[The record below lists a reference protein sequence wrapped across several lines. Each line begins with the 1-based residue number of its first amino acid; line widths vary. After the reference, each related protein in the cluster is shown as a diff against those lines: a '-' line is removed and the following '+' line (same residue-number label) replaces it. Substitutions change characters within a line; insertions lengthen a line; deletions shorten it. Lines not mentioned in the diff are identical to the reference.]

1 MGRSSA
7 IREQLISSFR
17 AELADHVQTM
27 TDGLLTLE
35 QGRKTGVQRQRTL
48 EAIFRAAHSL
58 KGAARAVNVTI
69 VEQLAHSLEEV
80 LDALQLGV
88 LQPTAELYTAC
99 YRALDAIQTV
109 QAAYEAGETTPPVEA
124 VVALTELEAVRSGSS
139 VLPQVGIQPSPGELA
154 ISGREEH
161 AASDLAWGGNHEPS
175 AGDETIRVSVAKL
188 DALMAQFSELLIA
201 RMRAE
206 QRLDQMRKI
215 QDFVARWQRDWVSSQ
230 GVHSRRRRRRTYA
243 DLPENGQNGD
253 RLEQEVANLLDH
265 VGTAHERLREMSILV
280 NDLTRR
286 YTSDAMHMSLVVD
299 GLEEEIKRVRMRP
312 FSTLTGALGRMV
324 RDLARE
330 AGKEVV
336 LQTSGEET
344 ELDKQVLEQIK
355 DPLIHL
361 LRNAIDHGIEPPD
374 QREAQGKPRAGTITL
389 TAEQQGQDVV
399 VRVSDDGAGLDM
411 DALRAAIARQ
421 GHADAQSVSNSELE
435 SLIFTAG
442 ITTSPII
449 TDISGRGIGLNV
461 VQQNVAALRGR
472 VDVEWSPGTGA
483 TFALTLPLTLT
494 STRGLVVRVSD
505 QPFVIPLSSV
515 VQILSVSPDEVFSL
529 EGQDTARHDGQPV
542 TLVRL
547 DDLLEL
553 PHISTRGGERGI
565 LVVLVTAAERRMGLV
580 VEELVGEQEV
590 VIKGLGRQLAHVGGI
605 GGATVAGNGEVV
617 LILSVAD
624 LIKMAMRGEPRPV
637 LDARPKPVSRD
648 QMRAQQR
655 ILIVDDSITTR
666 TLEKNILE
674 AVGYSV
680 ELATDG
686 QEALSVVDTIGIPD
700 LVVSDILMPRMDG
713 FELTRQLKSN
723 ELTAHVPVV
732 LVSSLDSPAD
742 KARGIEVGAD
752 AYIVKSRFEQGNL
765 LETIEQLV

>member
-1 MGRSSA
+1 VGRSTA

-17 AELADHVQTM
+17 AELDDHVQTM
-27 TDGLLTLE
+27 SDGLLSLE
-35 QGRKTGVQRQRTL
+35 QGRANGEHSQVTL

-58 KGAARAVNVTI
+58 KGAARAANVTM

-80 LDALQLGV
+80 LDALRLGA

-99 YRALDAIQTV
+99 YRALDAIQGV

-124 VVALTELEAVRSGSS
+124 VVALTELEAVHSGSKAQLQTGTRS
-139 VLPQVGIQPSPGELA
+139 S
-154 ISGREEH
+154 
-161 AASDLAWGGNHEPS
+161 SDEKVVPNQRSQADEFVWGGSPEPS
-175 AGDETIRVSVAKL
+175 SGDETIRVSIAKL

-206 QRLDQMRKI
+206 QRLEQLRTI
-215 QDFVARWQRDWVSSQ
+215 QNFVTKWQRDWVSSQ
-230 GVHSRRRRRRTYA
+230 STHNRMSQRWAHAG
-243 DLPENGQNGD
+243 LPENGQNG
-253 RLEQEVANLLDH
+253 NLLAAKVTILVDH

-286 YTSDAMHMSLVVD
+286 YTSDTMHMSLVVD

-312 FSTLTGALGRMV
+312 FATLTGSLGRMV

-330 AGKEVV
+330 AGKEAV
-336 LQTSGEET
+336 LQTAGEET
-344 ELDKQVLEQIK
+344 ELDKRILEQIK

-361 LRNAIDHGIEPPD
+361 LRNAIDHGIELPE
-374 QREAQGKPRAGTITL
+374 QRELLGKPRAGTITL

-399 VRVSDDGAGLDM
+399 VRVSDDGAGLNLEE
-411 DALRAAIARQ
+411 LRASIARQ
-421 GHADAQSVSNSELE
+421 GHANAQSMIQDELE

-472 VDVEWSPGTGA
+472 VDLDWSPGEGA

-494 STRGLVVRVSD
+494 STRGLMVRVSD

-515 VQILSVSPDEVFSL
+515 VQILSITPGRVFSL
-529 EGQDTARHDGQPV
+529 EGQDTVRHDGQPV

-547 DDLLEL
+547 DDLLGL
-553 PHISTRGGERGI
+553 PHISTRGGGGDI
-565 LVVLVTAAERRMGLV
+565 PVVLVTAGERRMGLV

-590 VIKGLGRQLAHVGGI
+590 VIKGLGKQLAHVGGI

-624 LIKMAMRGEPRPV
+624 LIKLAIRGEPRPV
-637 LDARPKPVSRD
+637 LETRPQSVSQD
-648 QMRAQQR
+648 HCRAQKR
-655 ILIVDDSITTR
+655 VLIVDDSITTR

-674 AVGYSV
+674 AEGYCV
-680 ELATDG
+680 EVATDG
-686 QEALSVVDTIGIPD
+686 QEALSVVDRVGIPD

-713 FELTRQLKSN
+713 FELTEQLKGN
-723 ELTAHVPVV
+723 DLTGHVPVI

-742 KARGIEVGAD
+742 KMRGIEVGAD
-752 AYIVKSRFEQGNL
+752 AYIVKSQFEQGNL
-765 LETIEQLV
+765 LETIEQLI